1 MQNPDSSQFRISRTP
16 VTAHRNRYANVQ
28 PWDAARVKL
37 YPAIGGSDYINAS
50 PIVLQSRRHN
60 AKTTDNT
67 TTPQG
72 SDPALSEGSSRYIAT
87 QGPKAG
93 QFFHFWQMVMQE
105 TSGDVG
111 VVIMLTRL
119 SEGNREKCAQYYP
132 AQESN
137 PTMVISSH
145 DAKEIRQGS
154 SDDDDGKS
162 FLNSPDT
169 RTTTDITLTVTPPPE
184 GQQGNPP
191 PGGSDEQT
199 RRLLTITLLSSR
211 YDPAIR
217 CEVRELQLEMDDQR
231 KIIHHYLFNGWPDF
245 GKPEADERV
254 ALLELSKISRSIAKE
269 SPRFVH
275 CSAGVGRTGTWIALD
290 FLLQELETGQLLES
304 SQKSTSSQGPGHI
317 SGATWGRSGPPK
329 AATPDPNDQEDLI
342 AETVNSLREQRMMMV
357 MNELQYSFIY
367 EVLKDAFMDKYADRQ
382 TGPIVIEVQEPSPKM
397 ARTRSPRRDGS
408 VGRQEGHTRLEDDVG
423 SEAETEIMDKDGKAV
438 LGEENQDDNTV
449 NDPYSAVAPE
459 TIREGMKK
467 QRQETVQD
475 HEAR

>member
-1 MQNPDSSQFRISRTP
+1 
-16 VTAHRNRYANVQ
+16 
-28 PWDAARVKL
+28 
-37 YPAIGGSDYINAS
+37 
-50 PIVLQSRRHN
+50 
-60 AKTTDNT
+60 
-67 TTPQG
+67 
-72 SDPALSEGSSRYIAT
+72 
-87 QGPKAG
+87 
-93 QFFHFWQMVMQE
+93 MVMQE

-145 DAKEIRQGS
+145 DAKQTRQGS
-154 SDDDDGKS
+154 QDDDDGKS
-162 FLNSPDT
+162 SLNSLDP
-169 RTTTDITLTVTPPPE
+169 RTTTNIRPAVTPPPE

-191 PGGSDEQT
+191 PGGGSDEQI

-217 CEVRELQLEMDDQR
+217 CEVRELQLDIDDQR
-231 KIIHHYLFNGWPDF
+231 KMIHHYLFNGWPDF

-254 ALLELSKISRSIAKE
+254 ALLELAKISRSIAKD

-290 FLLQELETGQLLES
+290 FLLQELESGRLVES
-304 SQKSTSSQGPGHI
+304 SQSSTSSQRPGHI
-317 SGATWGRSGPPK
+317 SSGTWGRSGPPK
-329 AATPDPNDQEDLI
+329 AATPDPNDQEDLV

-397 ARTRSPRRDGS
+397 ARTRSPPRDGS
-408 VGRQEGHTRLEDDVG
+408 VGRQGGHSRLEDDMG
-423 SEAETEIMDKDGKAV
+423 SEAETEIMDKDGKGV
-438 LGEENQDDNTV
+438 LGEESEDDNTV
-449 NDPYSAVAPE
+449 DDPYSAVAPD

-475 HEAR
+475 HEVR